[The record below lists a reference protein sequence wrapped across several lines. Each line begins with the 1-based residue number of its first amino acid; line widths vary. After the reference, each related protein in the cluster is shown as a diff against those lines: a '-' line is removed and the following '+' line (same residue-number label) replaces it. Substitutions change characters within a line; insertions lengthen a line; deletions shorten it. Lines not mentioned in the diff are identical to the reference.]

1 MVGTNNDSD
10 ASIEETEKQPKF
22 LLCIFLD
29 GFGIAANTEV
39 NAVAT
44 AKMPNFF
51 QYVREYPVTLLS
63 GATKDPRRRYFA
75 LGCGQEDNSDNFV
88 KGGPSLSE
96 TLSINGK
103 RQLKIAASEQFLN
116 LSYHFNGG
124 KEAPFAGEE
133 WLSVTSPGREESLKS
148 LGKEIVQALTP
159 ALKEQTVDVIFAS
172 LPLAHEASARGDF
185 AETVKSLQQIDKL
198 LPKIVET
205 VLNADGLV
213 LITAPYGNAERTRD
227 LAADWEDR
235 EPTANPVP
243 FLIIG
248 EEYEGKTI
256 GLVDPID
263 GDLSLLAP
271 AGTLADFAPT
281 VLSLLHINR
290 PNGMTG
296 ESLI

>member
-1 MVGTNNDSD
+1 MVGANNEIEGSTDS
-10 ASIEETEKQPKF
+10 TEKQPKF
-22 LLCIFLD
+22 LLCLFLD

-39 NAVAT
+39 NAVAA
-44 AKMPNFF
+44 AKLPNFF

-63 GATKDPRRRYFA
+63 GATKDPRRRYWS
-75 LGCGQEDNSDNFV
+75 LGCGQTDDSDNFL
-88 KGGPSLSE
+88 KGGPCLSE
-96 TLSINGK
+96 ILSINGK

-148 LGKEIVQALTP
+148 LGKEIVRALTP
-159 ALKEQTVDVIFAS
+159 ALKERTADVIFAS

-198 LPKIVET
+198 LPKIIDT
-205 VLNADGLV
+205 VLNANGLV

-243 FLIIG
+243 FLLIG
-248 EEYEGKTI
+248 NEYEGKTI
-256 GLVDPID
+256 GLVDPLD
-263 GDLSLLAP
+263 GDLSVLAP

-281 VLSLLHINR
+281 LLSLLQINR
-290 PNGMTG
+290 PNGMSG